1 MTGPNYP
8 EISDTSRPRPVR
20 YFAFGAGLAQA
31 LLAVLAISLKLDPVL
46 VGSLLGLVTVAS
58 TGGWLFVENQVTP
71 ISSPAAPTANGGLV
85 PLVRA
90 GSPPPSSL

>member
-8 EISDTSRPRPVR
+8 EVTDTSRPRPVR
-20 YFAFGAGLAQA
+20 YFAFGAALAQA
-31 LLAVLAISLKLDPVL
+31 VLVVLAIALKMDPVL
-46 VGSLLGLVTVAS
+46 VGSLLAVILVAS

-71 ISSPAAPTANGGLV
+71 VSNPAVVTSSGTLV

-90 GSPPPSSL
+90 ETPRAPGL